1 MEGTKIT
8 REELKAR
15 WAFAEFRAERG
26 KVNYAH
32 LCPGKI
38 PDDVQFSELTPDEV
52 SHLVWMVEQHRMPL
66 MSALVADT
74 YECKL
79 WTKEQLCRTYT
90 IIRMAPSRAENIRFL
105 SFIACRRFNEESD
118 PRVQAD
124 KIPFDTPFVQVEPV
138 IVLPQGAVQMLI
150 EGYLRSV
157 LFVRS
162 RDPDARIMVWVP
174 ALF

>member
-26 KVNYAH
+26 KVNYAP
-32 LCPGKI
+32 LSPGKI
-38 PDDVQFSELTPDEV
+38 RDDVQFSELTSDEV
-52 SHLVWMVEQHRMPL
+52 SHLVWMVEQHRKPL
-66 MSALVADT
+66 MSALVADA

-90 IIRMAPSRAENIRFL
+90 IIRMAPSRAENIPFL
-105 SFIACRRFNEESD
+105 SFIACPRFNEESD

-124 KIPFDTPFVQVEPV
+124 KFHSIHP
-138 IVLPQGAVQMLI
+138 LC
-150 EGYLRSV
+150 RW
-157 LFVRS
+157 S
-162 RDPDARIMVWVP
+162 R
-174 ALF
+174 